1 MNNRAVAVNQKEKNT
16 NILPSFRKHLLSEGI
31 IRSDKGIRVEKEE
44 GYIRCYYPDS
54 EMIEEISSNGT
65 KVRFSFSMDHFRK
78 LESKNPRAA
87 AIFYRYNAELFGQ
100 KSYKISDIARLYNIS
115 IEDIKAELYNAEKE
129 VLKIIE
135 ICN

>member
-1 MNNRAVAVNQKEKNT
+1 MKNIAVAVNQKEKSI

-31 IRSDKGIRVEKEE
+31 IRSDKGIRVEKED

-54 EMIEEISSNGT
+54 ETIEEISSYGT
-65 KVRFSFSMDHFRK
+65 KVRFSFSMDDFRK

-87 AIFYRYNAELFGQ
+87 AIFYRYNAELFGT
-100 KSYKISDIARLYNIS
+100 KSCDINYLINLYNFPA
-115 IEDIKAELYNAEKE
+115 EQIKTELCAAERE

-135 ICN
+135 IVH